1 MYFSLFFIFSVLPK
15 AGCIFEFLMDA
26 EKEKY
31 KIKIF
36 GDNFRYRTHDRSK
49 SKLFKR
55 KDIIDL

>member
-1 MYFSLFFIFSVLPK
+1 M
-15 AGCIFEFLMDA
+15 EA